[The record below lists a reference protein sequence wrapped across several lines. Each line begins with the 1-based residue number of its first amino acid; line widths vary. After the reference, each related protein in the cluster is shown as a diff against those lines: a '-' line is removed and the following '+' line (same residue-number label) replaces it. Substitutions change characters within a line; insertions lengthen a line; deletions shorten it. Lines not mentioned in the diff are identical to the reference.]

1 MHTLSTEVKAVLDRF
16 APQCF
21 QLHVSTYTFYFIIMH
36 YIVINLSEGLIPIK
50 CKKSSFKAK
59 QVCGFSYLF
68 NVVKGSCNYYQT
80 FDNIFFS
87 FYFL

>member
-50 CKKSSFKAK
+50 CKKSPFKAK
-59 QVCGFSYLF
+59 QVCVL
-68 NVVKGSCNYYQT
+68 VVIITKPST
-80 FDNIFFS
+80 IFS
-87 FYFL
+87 FPFTFCKPV